1 MTESPF
7 RLVRQATLEALYE
20 SETSGHDPEPSYE
33 RRINDLSEEAGC
45 TVEDGPRGFGRG
57 MLRGILRL
65 KPEIDSHIQDAA
77 TQYPI
82 DTLAIVDRNILRLA
96 IWELLTDNS
105 APVAAVV
112 NEAVELAHRYG
123 GESSPGFVNGVLR
136 TVSQRIHAAHSAM
149 HDVPHDAANPTQPIP
164 AETRSIPTVP
174 TVFERVRA
182 IVVEQLGVEED
193 EVLAAASFVDDLNA
207 DSLDLVELIMS
218 LEEEFAGDV
227 GELEISDE
235 DAEKIATVQD
245 AVDYLKDHGVEDK

>member
-1 MTESPF
+1 MTDNPF
-7 RLVRQATLEALYE
+7 RRARQVSLEALYE
-20 SETSGHDPEPSYE
+20 SETSNHDAEAAFE
-33 RRINDLSEEAGC
+33 RRLAVAEEEEEGVAAP
-45 TVEDGPRGFGRG
+45 GPSGYGRG
-57 MLRGILRL
+57 MLRGVLRL
-65 KPEIDSHIQDAA
+65 RPEIDTYIREAA
-77 TQYPI
+77 TQYPLE
-82 DTLAIVDRNILRLA
+82 TMAVVDRNILRLA

-123 GESSPGFVNGVLR
+123 GESSPAFVNGVLR
-136 TVSQRIHAAHSAM
+136 TVSQRIRAGSPAQPGPREAATETTTIHAK
-149 HDVPHDAANPTQPIP
+149 
-164 AETRSIPTVP
+164 TRSTPTVP

-193 EVLAAASFVDDLNA
+193 EVVPSASFVDDLNA

-218 LEEEFAGDV
+218 LEEEFSADV